1 MPVNE
6 KILFRSFQYLFSL
19 KKLQSGRPDFLQAV
33 VFQVGLQ
40 PVLGDFSYVGARVWY
55 FVAQLS

>member
-1 MPVNE
+1 
-6 KILFRSFQYLFSL
+6 
-19 KKLQSGRPDFLQAV
+19 V